1 MHHCRYFWRVHARR
15 RPLVCHFQ
23 SNQKLL
29 PLITIN
35 RTLSGKHGIGA
46 DQALEWEVVTANGT
60 LVKASTTQNTDLYWA
75 LSGGGGGTYGVVV
88 SLTVRAHPDGVVGG
102 LTFGF
107 ETPSGSLND
116 DALWDAVAFFQIKAL
131 PGIADAGA
139 HVQWSVWGGVFSI
152 GEATIPGASIDDMH
166 AIFRPFT
173 DYLTSQGIVYSM
185 NVTSLPNFYEHAD
198 LYLGPF
204 PHGRIWSNQ
213 IQGGAFISRETSAS
227 TTDGPKLLD
236 ILRHIGTNTSFAVVG
251 YSFNGSVKYPSIP
264 PNAVHPGWRDMLTYF
279 LIVQPWNYTAPIAD
293 MREQERLISDEVM
306 PPLQDIAIGAYMNEA
321 DFRNPRWKEDYY
333 GPNWDRLSEI
343 KRKWDPKGLLYAVTA
358 VGSESWA
365 LDGEGRLCRV
375 EE

>member
-1 MHHCRYFWRVHARR
+1 
-15 RPLVCHFQ
+15 
-23 SNQKLL
+23 
-29 PLITIN
+29 
-35 RTLSGKHGIGA
+35 
-46 DQALEWEVVTANGT
+46 
-60 LVKASTTQNTDLYWA
+60 
-75 LSGGGGGTYGVVV
+75 
-88 SLTVRAHPDGVVGG
+88 
-102 LTFGF
+102 
-107 ETPSGSLND
+107 
-116 DALWDAVAFFQIKAL
+116 
-131 PGIADAGA
+131 
-139 HVQWSVWGGVFSI
+139 
-152 GEATIPGASIDDMH
+152 MH